1 MSNNSNE
8 NNKVILFP
16 GLVKRLVEEGMAEL
30 KEKNAVRALQLFK
43 DAVSYEPKHS
53 QARFGN
59 VLSLIELN
67 RQEEAAELTK
77 DILNEGIGDYYE
89 ILQVHVSLL
98 VQLSRYEEVVHLLET
113 VLSENRLPSK
123 DAETFYE
130 LLHFSRQMSDSK
142 AYNQSLL
149 DQDHKEETILELRA
163 GLQATNEPAKWKALQ
178 TVKELHVRALL
189 KDIRSLVQNEDANP
203 LMRTF
208 GLRLLKDWNDEEEI
222 TFNRGD
228 ESITLIPTSL
238 EEPGE
243 RQLDH
248 QIRMALENQLEQ
260 DDPTLLQMAKQLHH
274 TYLLMTYPFL
284 PHSMNAKAWACAFH
298 LVAAEQLGLDSD
310 ESNMVSCY
318 GCERFEVLAASDE
331 IEALE
336 QDMLLESQE
345 NNQWF
350 HT

>member
-1 MSNNSNE
+1 MSDNINQ

-16 GLVKRLVEEGMAEL
+16 GLVKRLVEEGMTEL
-30 KEKNAVRALQLFK
+30 KEKNAEKALHLFK
-43 DAVSYEPKHS
+43 DAVSYEPNHP

-67 RQEEAAELTK
+67 RQGEAVDLTK
-77 DILNEGIGDYYE
+77 ALLNEGIGDYYE

-98 VQLSRYEEVVHLLET
+98 VQLSRYEEVVYLLET

-142 AYNQSLL
+142 AYNQNLL
-149 DQDHKEETILELRA
+149 DQDHKQETILELRA

-178 TVKELHVRALL
+178 TVKELNVHGLL
-189 KDIRSLVQNEDANP
+189 KEVRNLVQDEYVNP

-208 GLRLLKDWNDEEEI
+208 GLRLLKEWHDEEQL

-228 ESITLIPTSL
+228 DTLTLVPASL

-243 RQLDH
+243 RQLDRE
-248 QIRMALENQLEQ
+248 IRQALENQLEQ

-284 PHSMNAKAWACAFH
+284 PDSMNAKAWACAFH

-310 ESNMVSCY
+310 EANMVSCY

-336 QDMLLESQE
+336 QDILLESQE